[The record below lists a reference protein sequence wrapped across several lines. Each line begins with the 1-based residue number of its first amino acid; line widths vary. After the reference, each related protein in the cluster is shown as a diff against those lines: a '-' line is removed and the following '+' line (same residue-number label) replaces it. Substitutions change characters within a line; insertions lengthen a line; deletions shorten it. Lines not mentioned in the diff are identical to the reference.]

1 MRYDTCAGLLGA
13 LNCGVVL
20 IDADE
25 RIVLWNA
32 WMAERSGIPETGAV
46 GRTLA
51 ELFPHLA
58 DTRIEQAV
66 RMALR
71 SGLPTILS
79 HNLHPRPFPLFT
91 AQPGGSGRRGAP
103 VEQSTM
109 VRPIRPPK
117 PAAGGGAGGTLC
129 LVQVTDVTATVV
141 RENRLREMADYARS
155 LIEASIDPFITIDTK
170 GTITGVNAAA
180 EQVTGLKRD
189 ALIGSGF
196 VEHFTQPEQAATGLE
211 TALEQGVLRDF
222 PLSMRK
228 GDGPLTE
235 LLFNISIYRNPAG
248 EIGGILAA
256 GRDVTKQ
263 KAVERELARLATTDT
278 LTGVANRG
286 HFMELAEREIMRA
299 HRYRHP
305 VVLLSLDVDHFKSI
319 NDTYGHAAGDETLRR
334 LIAVLRRQLRETDT
348 IGRIGGEEF
357 LILLPETVAADAQ
370 AVAERVRLAVA
381 QMAVHAVGHSFT
393 MTVSMGLAALAE
405 GESLQR
411 ALVRVDGA
419 LYEAKRSGR
428 NRVCVAPV

>member
-13 LNCGVVL
+13 LNCGVILV
-20 IDADE
+20 DSDE

-32 WMAERSGIPETGAV
+32 WMAERTGITEDQAV
-46 GRTLA
+46 ARTLA
-51 ELFPHLA
+51 GLFPHLA
-58 DTRIEQAV
+58 DTRIEHAV
-66 RMALR
+66 RTALR
-71 SGLPTILS
+71 SGLSTVLS

-91 AQPGGSGRRGAP
+91 AQPGSRSRAAP
-103 VEQSTM
+103 IEQSTV
-109 VRPIRPPK
+109 VRPIRS
-117 PAAGGGAGGTLC
+117 AGGDPGKTLC
-129 LVQVTDVTATVV
+129 LVQVSDVTATVV

-180 EQVTGLKRD
+180 EQVTGVTRE

-196 VEHFTQPEQAATGLE
+196 VDHFTQPEQAADGLE
-211 TALEQGVLRDF
+211 TALEQGTLRDF
-222 PLSMRK
+222 PLAMRQTC
-228 GDGPLTE
+228 GTITE
-235 LLFNISIYRNPAG
+235 LLFNISVYRTPAG

-263 KAVERELARLATTDT
+263 KAAERELARLATTDT

-305 VVLLSLDVDHFKSI
+305 VVLLSLDVDHFKTI

-334 LIAVLRRQLRETDT
+334 LITVLRRQLRETDT

-357 LILLPETVAADAQ
+357 LILLPETVAADALT
-370 AVAERVRLAVA
+370 VAERVRLAVA
-381 QMAVHAVGHSFT
+381 QMAIHAVGHSFT
-393 MTVSMGLAALAE
+393 MTVSLGMAALAE

-411 ALVRVDGA
+411 ALIRVDHA
-419 LYEAKRSGR
+419 LYEAKRNGR
-428 NRVCVAPV
+428 NRVCVAEA

>member
-1 MRYDTCAGLLGA
+1 MRYDACAGLLGA
-13 LNCGVVL
+13 LNCGVIL
-20 IDADE
+20 LDANE

-32 WMAERSGIPETGAV
+32 WMAERSGIAEAEAV

-51 ELFPHLA
+51 GLFPHLA
-58 DTRIEQAV
+58 GTRIEQSV

-91 AQPGGSGRRGAP
+91 AQPGGSVRRGAP
-103 VEQSTM
+103 VEQSTV
-109 VRPIRPPK
+109 VRPIRTT
-117 PAAGGGAGGTLC
+117 AARDGGTLC

-180 EQVTGLKRD
+180 EQVTGTARD

-196 VEHFTQPEQAATGLE
+196 VDHFTQPEQAAAGLE
-211 TALEQGVLRDF
+211 TALDHGVLRDF
-222 PLSMRK
+222 PLSMRQAC
-228 GDGPLTE
+228 GTVTE
-235 LLFNISIYRNPAG
+235 LLFNISVYRNPAG

-263 KAVERELARLATTDT
+263 KAAERELARLATTDT

-319 NDTYGHAAGDETLRR
+319 NDTYGHTAGDETLRR
-334 LIAVLRRQLRETDT
+334 LITVLRRQLRETDT

-357 LILLPETVAADAQ
+357 LILLPETLAPDAL

-419 LYEAKRSGR
+419 LYEAKRNGR
-428 NRVCVAPV
+428 NRVCVAPT